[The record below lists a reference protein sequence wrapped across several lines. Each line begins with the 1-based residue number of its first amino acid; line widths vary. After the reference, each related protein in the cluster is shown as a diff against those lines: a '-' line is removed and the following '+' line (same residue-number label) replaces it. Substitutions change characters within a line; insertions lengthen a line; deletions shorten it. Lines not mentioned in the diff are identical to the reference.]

1 MNETGKAGDLLA
13 QLSAGEKKGL
23 PPVHFVESAILRRPR
38 HAYRTRR
45 YLVLPGHAYR
55 TSGDGSSVLHSDSTR
70 RR

>member
-13 QLSAGEKKGL
+13 QLGGREEGAAAGA
-23 PPVHFVESAILRRPR
+23 FVEPAILRRPR

-45 YLVLPGHAYR
+45 YTVLPWHAYR